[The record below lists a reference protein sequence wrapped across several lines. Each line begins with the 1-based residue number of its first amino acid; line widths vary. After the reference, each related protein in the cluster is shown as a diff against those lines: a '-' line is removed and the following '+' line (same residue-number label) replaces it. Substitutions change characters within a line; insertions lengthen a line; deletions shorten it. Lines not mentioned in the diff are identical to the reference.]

1 MSSPMRETGTEP
13 ARDTR
18 AISDYRTA
26 LRAWSRH
33 TSPRLISLFV
43 LAAVGLRASLGGWQL
58 ADGLM
63 LLFGI
68 AIWPF
73 LEWFLHKYA
82 LHIKPRKILGRRV
95 DPEFARV
102 HRAHHR
108 EPWRPE
114 LIVLPPPVHLVIG
127 PSLLALAWWAT
138 PDKALAMSGLVGYG
152 LAALNY
158 EWTHFMVHTRIQ
170 PRNRY
175 YQGLFRAHRMHH
187 FRNENYW
194 YGFTLTSVD
203 RLLGT
208 GPEPEATPRSPHCRD
223 LGVDS

>member
-1 MSSPMRETGTEP
+1 MSSPTPETS
-13 ARDTR
+13 TR
-18 AISDYRTA
+18 TITSYRHA
-26 LRAWSRH
+26 LFAWSQH
-33 TSPRLISLFV
+33 ASPRLIAAFV
-43 LAAVGLRASLGGWQL
+43 LLAVGLRAGLGGWQAL
-58 ADGLM
+58 DAAM
-63 LLFGI
+63 LLVGV
-68 AIWPF
+68 AAWPF
-73 LEWFLHKYA
+73 LEWFLHKYL
-82 LHIKPRKILGRRV
+82 LHVKPREILGRTV
-95 DPEFARV
+95 DPDFARR

-114 LIVLPPPVHLVIG
+114 LILLPSYVHFSLG
-127 PSLLALAWWAT
+127 PLLLAAAWWLA
-138 PDKALAMSGLVGYG
+138 PNPALALSALIGYG

-170 PRNRY
+170 PQNRY

-208 GPEPEATPRSPHCRD
+208 GPDPEATPRSEHCRD
-223 LGVDS
+223 LGVDA

>member
-1 MSSPMRETGTEP
+1 MNPITPETS
-13 ARDTR
+13 TR
-18 AISDYRTA
+18 AIEDYRTA

-33 TSPRLISLFV
+33 TSPRLIGLFIV
-43 LAAVGLRASLGGWQL
+43 ITSALRTV
-58 ADGLM
+58 ADGWSALDALM
-63 LLFGI
+63 VALGI

-73 LEWFLHKYA
+73 MEWFLHKYA
-82 LHIKPRKILGRRV
+82 LHIRPRTLFGRTV
-95 DPEFARV
+95 DPEFARR

-114 LIVLPPPVHLVIG
+114 LIVLPPYVHLTLAPV
-127 PSLLALAWWAT
+127 LLALAWWVA
-138 PDKALAMSGLVGYG
+138 PDRGLALAGLVGFG

-208 GPEPEATPRSPHCRD
+208 GPDPEATPRSPHCRD
-223 LGVDS
+223 LGVDH

>member
-1 MSSPMRETGTEP
+1 MTA
-13 ARDTR
+13 ARPEDSTR
-18 AISDYRTA
+18 ALATYRDA

-33 TSPRLISLFV
+33 ASPRLILLFV
-43 LAAVGLRASLGGWQL
+43 LAAVALRSTLGSWHWWDL
-58 ADGLM
+58 ALM
-63 LLFGI
+63 AVG
-68 AIWPF
+68 AAVWPF
-73 LEWFLHKYA
+73 LEWFLHKYV
-82 LHIKPRKILGRRV
+82 LHVRPRRWFGRTV
-95 DPEFARV
+95 DPEFARR

-114 LIVLPPPVHLVIG
+114 LIVLPPYVHLSFG
-127 PSLLALAWWAT
+127 PVLLAAAWWLI
-138 PDKALAMSGLVGYG
+138 PNSAMAFSALVGYG

-208 GPEPEATPRSPHCRD
+208 GPDPDATPRSPHCRD
-223 LGVDS
+223 LGVDA

>member
-1 MSSPMRETGTEP
+1 MTAASPEQS
-13 ARDTR
+13 TR
-18 AISDYRTA
+18 AITTYRGA

-33 TSPRLISLFV
+33 ASPRLILLFV
-43 LAAVGLRASLGGWQL
+43 LAAGALRSSLGAWQWWDL
-58 ADGLM
+58 GLIM
-63 LLFGI
+63 AG
-68 AIWPF
+68 AAVWPF
-73 LEWFLHKYA
+73 LEWFLHKYV
-82 LHIKPRKILGRRV
+82 LHVRPRKLLGRTV
-95 DPEFARV
+95 DPEFARR

-114 LIVLPPPVHLVIG
+114 LIVLPPYVHLSFG
-127 PSLLALAWWAT
+127 PVLLAAAWWLVPNSAM
-138 PDKALAMSGLVGYG
+138 ALSALVGYG

-170 PRNRY
+170 PGNRY

-208 GPEPEATPRSPHCRD
+208 GPDPDATPRSPHCRD
-223 LGVDS
+223 LGVDA

>member
-1 MSSPMRETGTEP
+1 MSNPTPDATPTPETS
-13 ARDTR
+13 TR
-18 AISDYRTA
+18 AISDYGTA

-33 TSPRLISLFV
+33 HSPRLIAGFI
-43 LAAVGLRASLGGWQL
+43 AVAIGLRASLGGWHM
-58 ADGLM
+58 ADAWM
-63 LLFGI
+63 LLLGI
-68 AIWPF
+68 AVWPF
-73 LEWFLHKYA
+73 LEWFLHKFL
-82 LHIKPRKILGRRV
+82 LHVKPREILGRRV
-95 DPEFARV
+95 DPDFARR

-114 LIVLPPPVHLVIG
+114 LIVLPPYVHFTFG
-127 PSLLALAWWAT
+127 PLLLALGWWVA
-138 PDKALAMSGLVGYG
+138 PDPALAMSALIGYG

-203 RLLGT
+203 RVLGT
-208 GPEPEATPRSPHCRD
+208 GPDPEATPRSEHCRD
-223 LGVDS
+223 LGVDA

>member
-1 MSSPMRETGTEP
+1 MTAATPETS
-13 ARDTR
+13 TR

-26 LRAWSRH
+26 LLAWSRH
-33 TSPRLISLFV
+33 ASPRLILLFV
-43 LAAVGLRASLGGWQL
+43 LAAVALRSTLGAWQWMDL
-58 ADGLM
+58 GMMVLGA
-63 LLFGI
+63 
-68 AIWPF
+68 AVWPF
-73 LEWFLHKYA
+73 LEWFLHKYV
-82 LHIKPRKILGRRV
+82 LHVRPRKLFGRTI
-95 DPEFARV
+95 DPEFARR

-114 LIVLPPPVHLVIG
+114 LIVLPPYVHLTFG
-127 PSLLALAWWAT
+127 PVLLAVGWWLAPHT
-138 PDKALAMSGLVGYG
+138 ALAMSALIGYG

-170 PRNRY
+170 PQNRY

-208 GPEPEATPRSPHCRD
+208 GPDPEATPRSEHCRD